1 MKENNKIAGSVK
13 AIAFDADD
21 TLWALQNYFEDVEDE
36 YCDLLSDYGRSLC
49 FFISKHIF
57 LPQHQ
62 RRYESQHETEK
73 GDRGK
78 SDLA

>member
-1 MKENNKIAGSVK
+1 MSNFIGIKINTKCPISQQRAP
-13 AIAFDADD
+13 DYADE
-21 TLWALQNYFEDVEDE
+21 T
-36 YCDLLSDYGRSLC
+36 LC

-62 RRYESQHETEK
+62 RRYEGQHETEK